1 MALATLEKKIADWT
15 TGGSLL
21 AGTAAIGW
29 AAASGNRSI
38 MYASTGA
45 YVLGGAAYV
54 AGKLYDHAGQKIIT
68 WQTLRTS
75 AKAVS
80 IATAADVEQTASRL
94 QKLEHAI
101 DHRVDV
107 ITDSA
112 SPRGQVAMG
121 AWVHAA
127 KLVLEKA
134 QFFDVAASPVDRDPI
149 KLASNWPKVAQQL
162 TGRVESYERMLV
174 SESAKPVAETIY
186 NFDYS

>member
-1 MALATLEKKIADWT
+1 MALSTIENKITNGVSYA
-15 TGGSLL
+15 SLV
-21 AGTAAIGW
+21 AGTAFTGV
-29 AAASGNRSI
+29 AAAAGNHSI

-45 YVLGGAAYV
+45 YVLGAASYL
-54 AGKLYDHAGQKIIT
+54 ASKLYDHAGQKMVV
-68 WQTLRTS
+68 WKTLRTS
-75 AKAVS
+75 AKAVG
-80 IATAADVEQTASRL
+80 IATAADVEHVAARL

-121 AWVHAA
+121 AWIHATR
-127 KLVLEKA
+127 LVLEKA
-134 QFFDVAASPVDRDPI
+134 QLFDVAASPVDRDPI